1 MIRVKFRFGTAN
13 RKEMS
18 WMSETSALMDTLR
31 QEGVSPDLLR
41 AVEEYRTAHPL
52 AEALR
57 PRIPSPAFVYY
68 GREVWEQA
76 LAALLC
82 GENLLLAGGK
92 ATGKNVLA
100 ENLAATFGRP
110 AWDISFHVNMDAA
123 SLIGMDTFEG
133 GQVKFRPGPVYRCAQ
148 SGGFGVLD
156 EINMAK
162 NEALAVLHAVLD
174 FRRAIDVP
182 GYERIPLAEETRFIA
197 TMNYGYAGTRDLNE
211 ALASRFVVIDM
222 PAITTEGLIKLLK
235 REFPSLK
242 GVYAEQFAGLFQD
255 IQKKCDGGELSTKPL
270 DLRGLLAAVRL
281 MRTGLEGNRALDLG
295 LVNKSFDDFERQL
308 VRDVIRTRLPE
319 TLRREDVFD

>member
-1 MIRVKFRFGTAN
+1 MIRLKNRFGKAN

-18 WMSETSALMDTLR
+18 WMSDLMETLR
-31 QEGVSPDLLR
+31 QEGISPDLLR
-41 AVEEYRTAHPL
+41 AVEEYRAAHALP
-52 AEALR
+52 EALR
-57 PRIPSPAFVYY
+57 PRIPASGFTYY

-100 ENLAATFGRP
+100 ENLAAAFGRP

-123 SLIGMDTFEG
+123 SLIGMDTFVDG
-133 GQVKFRPGPVYRCAQ
+133 AVTFRPGPVYRCAQ
-148 SGGFGVLD
+148 CGGFGVLD

-197 TMNYGYAGTRDLNE
+197 TMNYGYAGTRELNE
-211 ALASRFVVIDM
+211 GPDFPLCSHPDAHHHGDL
-222 PAITTEGLIKLLK
+222 EKLL
-235 REFPSLK
+235 R
-242 GVYAEQFAGLFQD
+242 AQFADLTDKYVHQFALLFLD
-255 IQKKCDGGELSTKPL
+255 LQKKCDSAK
-270 DLRGLLAAVRL
+270 
-281 MRTGLEGNRALDLG
+281 
-295 LVNKSFDDFERQL
+295 F
-308 VRDVIRTRLPE
+308 LPKRWICAE
-319 TLRREDVFD
+319 CWTLCA